1 MAISFKRDHHYIHN
15 TAPITMPPEGFK
27 RSRALW
33 DDARRK
39 QSSTSEQARSWLRVL
54 LYEIQ
59 PIRFS
64 EIDTDKIV
72 LFLRSIYEALL
83 YGTKSFPGWCR
94 AVYSFLRA
102 RTRQQWTIVGAVVAY
117 YYVVRFIHE

>member
-1 MAISFKRDHHYIHN
+1 
-15 TAPITMPPEGFK
+15 MPPAGFK

-83 YGTKSFPGWCR
+83 YGTQSFPGWCR

-102 RTRQQWTIVGAVVAY
+102 RTRQQWMIMGAVVAY